1 MQIVKAVKEGQR
13 EYLTPDMYDISTLE
27 NVLPAKDIY
36 TAEDYLKLPQGAPYQ
51 LIGGKLIMNPSPVP
65 YHQEISRKLSREI
78 GNFVDENDMGTL
90 YYAPLDIIL
99 GEQDVYQPDIVFIS
113 NENANI
119 IGDKNIQGVPDMVI
133 EILSPETAYYDLRE
147 KFKVFEQS
155 GVKEYWIVDP
165 GLNKIEI
172 YENIDKKFKIYSE
185 AEAGG
190 VVTSKMLDGLSI
202 SLTVVF

>member
-1 MQIVKAVKEGQR
+1 
-13 EYLTPDMYDISTLE
+13 
-27 NVLPAKDIY
+27 
-36 TAEDYLKLPQGAPYQ
+36 
-51 LIGGKLIMNPSPVP
+51 MNPSPVP

-78 GNFVDENDMGTL
+78 GNFIEADDLGTL
-90 YYAPLDIIL
+90 YYAPLDIIF
-99 GEQDVYQPDIVFIS
+99 GEQEVYQPDIVFIS

-119 IGDKNIQGVPDMVI
+119 IGDKNIQGAPDMVI

-165 GLNKIEI
+165 GLKKIEI

-185 AEAGG
+185 AEAEG
-190 VVTSKMLDGLSI
+190 VVTSKILDGLSI
-202 SLTVVF
+202 SLTAVF